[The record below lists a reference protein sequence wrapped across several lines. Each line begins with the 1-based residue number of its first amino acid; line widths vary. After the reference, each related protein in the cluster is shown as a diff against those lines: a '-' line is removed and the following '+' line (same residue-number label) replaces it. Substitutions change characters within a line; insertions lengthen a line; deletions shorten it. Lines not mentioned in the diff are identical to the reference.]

1 MNISLKNRV
10 CGGTPTPPH
19 QRIQRMEVP
28 QEAKGLATPVFPW
41 PRVGRVGGATAVGLL
56 LLVGLPS
63 NAMAMHISEGILPAP
78 WAGGWS
84 VLALL
89 FVAWSVRDLRMR
101 SERTPFF
108 KPMVGLVGAAV
119 FIVSCMPVPVPT
131 AGTCSHPCGTGMAAI
146 LIGPGPTIV
155 VTSIAL
161 LLQALF
167 LAHGGLTTWGANIMS
182 MGVMGGF
189 TGYVVFHLAR
199 KLGAPL
205 VVAAFLAGLLS
216 DWATYATTSIEL
228 ATALHG
234 SRPVMPM
241 FLAIFAGF
249 MPTQIPLGIGEGVL
263 TAGVCAFIRSRRPA
277 LMGMLASARGGEA

>member
-1 MNISLKNRV
+1 MKVS
-10 CGGTPTPPH
+10 
-19 QRIQRMEVP
+19 
-28 QEAKGLATPVFPW
+28 QEMKKDSMRAGLH
-41 PRVGRVGGATAVGLL
+41 RRSRRVGGATAVGLL
-56 LLVGLPS
+56 LLLGLPS

-84 VLALL
+84 VLALI
-89 FVAWSVRDLRMR
+89 FVAWSVRDLRRR
-101 SERTPFF
+101 SERMPFF

-167 LAHGGLTTWGANIMS
+167 LAHGGLTTWGADIMS
-182 MGVMGGF
+182 MGVVGGF
-189 TGYVVFHLAR
+189 VGYAVFHLAR

-216 DWATYATTSIEL
+216 DWATYAMTSIEL
-228 ATALHG
+228 AMALHG
-234 SRPVMPM
+234 SGAVMPM
-241 FLAIFAGF
+241 FLAILAGF

-263 TAGVCAFIRSRRPA
+263 TAGACAFIRSRRPA
-277 LMGMLASARGGEA
+277 LMDMLADARRGDS